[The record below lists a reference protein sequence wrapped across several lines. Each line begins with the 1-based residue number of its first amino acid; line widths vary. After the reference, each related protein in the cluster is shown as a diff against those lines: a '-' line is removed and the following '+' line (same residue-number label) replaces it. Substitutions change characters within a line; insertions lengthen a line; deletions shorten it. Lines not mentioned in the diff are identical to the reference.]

1 MKINEEHVLLTYQ
14 LEELDSY
21 LSQDSNSLT
30 PDEVLYFLEQRK
42 SLLESLNCVASF
54 YQAVAIQEE
63 LIAVSQQESS
73 DALFAAS
80 FAETAVEVSAVRSRS
95 NSLSST
101 CSSISNLAMEISD
114 IPPPVIPLGRSSSS
128 GQGVKMLA
136 TTKSTGLSLSS
147 DRTILQLS
155 KALKT
160 MSISTREVHE
170 CVSCFKKTNQGN
182 LLSTTC
188 NHFYCTECF
197 RELLKVALKDK
208 SLIPVKCCRVV
219 IDQSSVEPY
228 LSREDYRKFNSFLI
242 QNTCTNKMQWLV
254 MSPTLV

>member
-1 MKINEEHVLLTYQ
+1 MNINEEHLLLTYQ

-42 SLLESLNCVASF
+42 SLQESLNCVASF

-63 LIAVSQQESS
+63 LITVSQQEAS

-101 CSSISNLAMEISD
+101 CSSISNLAIEVSD
-114 IPPPVIPLGRSSSS
+114 IPPPIIPLSRSSS

-136 TTKSTGLSLSS
+136 ATKSTV
-147 DRTILQLS
+147 QLS
-155 KALKT
+155 KAMKT
-160 MSISTREVHE
+160 ISISTREVHE
-170 CVSCFKKTNQGN
+170 CVACFKKTNQGN

-188 NHFYCTECF
+188 NHFYYTECF

-208 SLIPVKCCRVV
+208 SLIPVKCCKVA
-219 IDQSSVEPY
+219 IDQSSVEP
-228 LSREDYRKFNSFLI
+228 
-242 QNTCTNKMQWLV
+242 
-254 MSPTLV
+254 

>member
-1 MKINEEHVLLTYQ
+1 MNINEEHLLLTYQ

-63 LIAVSQQESS
+63 LITVSQQEAS

-101 CSSISNLAMEISD
+101 CSSISNLAIEVSD
-114 IPPPVIPLGRSSSS
+114 IPPPIIPLSRSSS

-136 TTKSTGLSLSS
+136 ATKSTVSSS
-147 DRTILQLS
+147 DRAVLHLS
-155 KALKT
+155 KAMKT
-160 MSISTREVHE
+160 ISISTREVHE
-170 CVSCFKKTNQGN
+170 CVACFKKTNQGN

-208 SLIPVKCCRVV
+208 SLIPVKCCKVA

-254 MSPTLV
+254 MSMLV

>member
-1 MKINEEHVLLTYQ
+1 MKINEEHLLLTYQ

-21 LSQDSNSLT
+21 LSQDSDSLT

-42 SLLESLNCVASF
+42 SLLESLNCVTSF

-63 LIAVSQQESS
+63 LIEVSQQEAS
-73 DALFAAS
+73 DALLAAS
-80 FAETAVEVSAVRSRS
+80 FAETAVEVTAVRSRS

-101 CSSISNLAMEISD
+101 CSSISNLAIEVSD
-114 IPPPVIPLGRSSSS
+114 IPPPVIPLGRFSS

-136 TTKSTGLSLSS
+136 AAKSTVSS
-147 DRTILQLS
+147 SVNRIIKGVKS
-155 KALKT
+155 
-160 MSISTREVHE
+160 MSMSTREVHE

-197 RELLKVALKDK
+197 HELLKVALKDK
-208 SLIPVKCCRVV
+208 SLIPVKCCKVA

-254 MSPTLV
+254 VSGLV